1 MASHF
6 NGNNLVHPPVTPG
19 FGFWELPGSLGR
31 LRAMFGL
38 VSQREMVRRVFTR
51 AIKCCGLSSSTVNPS
66 TWNFRAGRDA
76 VFLQFELLLSLLMRK
91 HTQSGQGMLVG
102 LESRMSVSH
111 WVGFHLN
118 STVLTLTLQ
127 RRTLSTSCSSWMK

>member
-1 MASHF
+1 
-6 NGNNLVHPPVTPG
+6 
-19 FGFWELPGSLGR
+19 
-31 LRAMFGL
+31 MFGL

-51 AIKCCGLSSSTVNPS
+51 AIKCCGLSSSTINPS
-66 TWNFRAGRDA
+66 TWNLRAGRDA

-91 HTQSGQGMLVG
+91 HTQSVQGMLVG

-118 STVLTLTLQ
+118 STVLTLAL
-127 RRTLSTSCSSWMK
+127 RGGHFPLHALPG